1 MSHKRVQITLR
12 IREDLLNKLKDEAEN
27 DGRTVSNL
35 IETRMLRLY
44 PVRSAEQS
52 NKNEESSDNDYGL

>member
-12 IREDLLNKLKDEAEN
+12 IREDLLKKLKDEAEN